1 MTFFR
6 TVVRITRTFCIP
18 AAMLALSAHC
28 CFSENASQATQLS
41 KPPVQFG
48 VDLMTALKNRH
59 SDKTYVETPVTAE
72 QLATIL
78 WAANG
83 VNREN
88 GKRTAPAPMNMPY
101 LQIFVIG
108 RDGASLYHPTGHT
121 LTSVCS
127 KDLRGALPKQAA
139 YASASHQL
147 LLVADLSQFTKPEI
161 ATESKLLWAHC
172 NAGHIGQ
179 NVYLAAAALELST
192 CMVAGVNLDMARA
205 ELGLRDDQI
214 PLYLMP
220 LGHSK

>member
-1 MTFFR
+1 MTFLRTMTRSTLFFR
-6 TVVRITRTFCIP
+6 FL
-18 AAMLALSAHC
+18 AMTLVLSAHC
-28 CFSENASQATQLS
+28 CLGETASETKQLTR
-41 KPPVQFG
+41 PPEQLG

-59 SDKTYVETPVTAE
+59 SDKTYVETPVTTE

-101 LQIFVIG
+101 LQIFVIS
-108 RDGASLYHPTGHT
+108 RDGASLYHPAGHT
-121 LTSVCS
+121 LSSVS
-127 KDLRGALPKQAA
+127 PKDIRNALPKQAA
-139 YASASHQL
+139 YASASHLL

-179 NVYLAAAALELST
+179 NVYLAAAALGLST
-192 CMVAGVNLDMARA
+192 CMVANINLETARS
-205 ELGLRDDQI
+205 ELRLRDDQI